1 VPTLKQK
8 IIFLLAVTLLLS
20 GCARLSL
27 NQAVVELQN
36 EQTVL
41 TIRLSNKGTPIYL
54 KPLEAKIRDNLG
66 SEFSA
71 LDYTGNLT
79 DPIGDGYGESV
90 SGTIIFPPIDPNSER
105 VQVEIISSLLSGEQS
120 YVSKIGGEITDGISA
135 ELVFGR

>member
-1 VPTLKQK
+1 MKQK

-71 LDYTGNLT
+71 L
-79 DPIGDGYGESV
+79 ESV

>member
-1 VPTLKQK
+1 MKQK

-90 SGTIIFPPIDPNSER
+90 SGKIIFPPIDPNSER